1 MQDLWDTIKSPS
13 LKIMSTEEMQTKC
26 IENIFNKI
34 TEKFLNLEEEWVIQV
49 QEALGL
55 QKDKIRKE
63 PPHVIITA
71 KTLGIQNK
79 ERILRA
85 AREKCQVTYKG
96 KPIRI
101 TADFSIETLKQGRH
115 RIIQALRE
123 ITANLD
129 YPAKLSSIFGEEI
142 KSSKLK

>member
-85 AREKCQVTYKG
+85 AREKCQVTYKD

-101 TADFSIETLKQGRH
+101 TTDVSAECLKIRRAWNDVFQVLKQLRSRLLH
-115 RIIQALRE
+115 TTKLLFII
-123 ITANLD
+123 
-129 YPAKLSSIFGEEI
+129 KG
-142 KSSKLK
+142 